1 MQCQQ
6 ILHPT
11 AAFYLAV
18 INLSISMYLYKTFPA
33 PPPKKELPVEIS
45 PVADAI
51 ELNEEAESA
60 K

>member
-1 MQCQQ
+1 
-6 ILHPT
+6 
-11 AAFYLAV
+11 
-18 INLSISMYLYKTFPA
+18 MYLYKTFPA